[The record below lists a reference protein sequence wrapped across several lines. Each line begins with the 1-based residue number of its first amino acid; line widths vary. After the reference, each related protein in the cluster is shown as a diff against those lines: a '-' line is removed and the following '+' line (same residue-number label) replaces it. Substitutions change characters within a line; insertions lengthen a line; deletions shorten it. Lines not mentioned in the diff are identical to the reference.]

1 MRLLTFTFLL
11 ATCAVLSSFG
21 HPWERMSDQTAPG
34 LNKQVPTVITQ
45 GSVPVHIEP
54 SRDELTK
61 ISVSQLVQ
69 ANEDLTLETLLNLNR
84 AVLIGQILAG
94 MDEVEALK
102 IREKR
107 DADDDADDDS
117 KEDDDD
123 RISTRGDRMKELFRD
138 SRLGS
143 LLSKLIRPRTS
154 TPAIATT
161 KQRTSAPTSTVSTTQ
176 SVTPSSQVTRQRRRT
191 RPANRRTTQAT
202 QQTTTPAE
210 FSRTSSPTTAGARRC
225 PRQSEMNRIKQQM
238 ASYSDDELYNIIQCF
253 TMYRNRLY
261 VRATT
266 TTTTAPQ
273 RTRGG
278 DVNEARAKDMLTV
291 G

>member
-11 ATCAVLSSFG
+11 ATCAVLSSLG
-21 HPWERMSDQTAPG
+21 HPWERISSQTAPG
-34 LNKQVPTVITQ
+34 LNKQLPTVITQ
-45 GSVPVHIEP
+45 GSVPVHIVP
-54 SRDELTK
+54 SRDALSK

-107 DADDDADDDS
+107 DADDDS

-176 SVTPSSQVTRQRRRT
+176 SVTPSSQVTRHRRRT
-191 RPANRRTTQAT
+191 RPANLRTTQAT
-202 QQTTTPAE
+202 QQTTTPAG

-238 ASYSDDELYNIIQCF
+238 ASYSDDEVYNIIQCF
-253 TMYRNRLY
+253 TMYRNRLS

-266 TTTTAPQ
+266 TTTTAPR